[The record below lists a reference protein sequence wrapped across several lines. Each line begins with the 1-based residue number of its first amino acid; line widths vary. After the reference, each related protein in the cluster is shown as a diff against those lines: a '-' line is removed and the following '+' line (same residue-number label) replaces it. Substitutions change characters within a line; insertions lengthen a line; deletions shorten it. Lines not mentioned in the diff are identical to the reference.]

1 MKKTLLFAFL
11 LSLFM
16 QAAIAVP
23 AKPGPIKITQGD
35 GSPLT
40 IRLYGDEFFS
50 YTTTNDGYQ
59 IRQASDGNYYYFT
72 PSSATRAAVQ
82 IQAHEPAMRTAAE
95 RAFLSTI
102 TVGGDLSYIAQGQMN
117 AMARRAEL
125 GSAIAASKGS
135 SDTRA
140 NALAPKGLVIVVQYA
155 DIKMQPGRTIGDF
168 TALLNQEGYSLND
181 GTGSSRDFYNES
193 SMGKYNPEFVVCP
206 QIITLPQPRAFY
218 GANDANGND
227 INPRQMILDA
237 CIGADQYINFADFDT
252 DGDGYVDNVFVYYAG
267 NNEAEGGAAE
277 SIWPHRWVAA
287 NNKGAAPA
295 FDGVKVWDYACTS
308 ELRGKEGINTLAG
321 IGTFTHEFGHVLGL
335 PDLYDTDYE
344 GSGGVSPGLYTIST
358 MCSGSY
364 NNNGC
369 TPPYFT
375 ALERWLLGWN
385 KLKELNAGTITIGPI
400 NTENDAWKIST
411 NNKDELY
418 IIECRDDS
426 QGWDKYLQGRGLLIY
441 HIDRSKDHLMGGI
454 SAYTRWEN
462 NAINNTPNYEC
473 AKLIEGGGYNSAA
486 GRGNPE
492 SLFYPG
498 STSNTSFSPTSYGG
512 RDNSGKPIKMEL
524 TNIKWDNAQIT
535 LTALSTAPYGA
546 IPNIRP
552 SYTTGE
558 TFTPKTTTMPEP
570 TSSVEWLIDG
580 ATIAADVPYTFQS
593 AGKVKIVCKI
603 TYPDNS
609 VETITRI
616 ITVQ

>member
-168 TALLNQEGYSLND
+168 TVLLNQEGYSLNG

-335 PDLYDTDYE
+335 PDFYDTDYT
-344 GSGGVSPGLYTIST
+344 GSGGNSPGLYYIST
-358 MCSGSY
+358 MSSGSY
-364 NNNGC
+364 HNDGC

-385 KLKELNAGTITIGPI
+385 KLTPLKEGALTIKPI
-400 NTENDAWKIST
+400 NIENDAWMIPT
-411 NNKDELY
+411 QDEDEIY
-418 IIECRDDS
+418 IIEARNNAEH
-426 QGWDKYLQGRGLLIY
+426 WDKYIGSPGLLIY
-441 HIDRSKDHLMGGI
+441 HIDRSAAHIRGGI
-454 SAYTRWEN
+454 SAKQRWSN
-462 NAINNTPNYEC
+462 NSINNVPEQEC
-473 AKLIEGGGYNSAA
+473 AKLIESGGFMPNLAS
-486 GRGNPE
+486 E
-492 SLFYPG
+492 LFYPG
-498 STSNTSFSPTSYGG
+498 SKNVTQFTSKSYGG
-512 RDNSGKPIKMEL
+512 KDNGGFPIKFGLSDISWDGSQISL
-524 TNIKWDNAQIT
+524 TVMRGGSTSPYVGIADIK
-535 LTALSTAPYGA
+535 ST
-546 IPNIRP
+546 
-552 SYTTGE
+552 YTTGSS
-558 TFTPKTTTMPEP
+558 FTPKAINLAETP
-570 TSSVEWLIDG
+570 TNVEWIIDG
-580 ATIAADVPYTFQS
+580 AAAEQDIPYVFQK
-593 AGKVKIVCKI
+593 AGKVRVVCKI
-603 TYPDNS
+603 TYVDTS
-609 VETITRI
+609 VETITR
-616 ITVQ
+616 TVTVL